1 MSVLLTANI
10 LYDTLVVLK
19 MWQITHLTGKPL
31 LSDTHTRIHVHMC
44 TRAMRLSAS
53 VDVVP
58 GYIAQ
63 DVDGHQ

>member
-1 MSVLLTANI
+1 MSALLTANI

-19 MWQITHLTGKPL
+19 MWQITHFTSKPL
-31 LSDTHTRIHVHMC
+31 LFSHTHTHTC
-44 TRAMRLSAS
+44 AMKLSAS
-53 VDVVP
+53 VDVVT